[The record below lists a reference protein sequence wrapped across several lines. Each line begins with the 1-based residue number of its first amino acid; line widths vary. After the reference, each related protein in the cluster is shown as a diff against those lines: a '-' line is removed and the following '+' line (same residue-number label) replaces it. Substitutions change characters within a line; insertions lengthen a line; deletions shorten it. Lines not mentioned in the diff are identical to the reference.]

1 MKKGELIP
9 KILEILQAQAEAT
22 VDLIDIMT
30 SGYGESYRKVRRG
43 MKYGPREFKT
53 DWADTYRENQ
63 IFYSLL
69 NQLKQQGFIEK
80 KNNIAKKG
88 SIWHITKKG
97 REKLRASKNISAKD
111 RYGGTKDG
119 KIRII
124 IYDIPEKNRKH
135 RDWLRHILEG
145 IDFSLLQESVWL
157 GTTTVSEELFGEMRQ
172 RDIVRYVHIFEI
184 SKSGTVKKI

>member
-30 SGYGESYRKVRRG
+30 SGYGESYRKARRG
-43 MKYGPREFKT
+43 MKYGPHEFKT
-53 DWADTYRENQ
+53 DWADTYRKNQ

-69 NQLKQQGFIEK
+69 NQLKEQGFIEK
-80 KNNIAKKG
+80 KNNVAKKG

-97 REKLRASKNISAKD
+97 TEKLHASKKVKD
-111 RYGGTKDG
+111 GYGGTKDG

-124 IYDIPEKNRKH
+124 IYDIPEKDRKH
-135 RDWLRHILEG
+135 RDWLRSILKT

-157 GTTTVSEELFGEMRQ
+157 GMTTVSEELLDEMRR
-172 RDIVRYVHIFEI
+172 RDIVSYVHIFEI
-184 SKSGTVKKI
+184 SKGGTIKKI